1 MAEYVPKGNPM
12 DTRKLSPEQ
21 HHILKEHGTER
32 PGSSPLNYEKR
43 SGKFMCAGCGAELF
57 DADTKYESGSG
68 WPSFY
73 QAKPGAVAT
82 TSDTSHGMTRTE
94 FHCAQCGG
102 HLGHIFDDGPEPT
115 GLRYCTNGCALEF
128 QAMEKK

>member
-1 MAEYVPKGNPM
+1 MQ
-12 DTRKLSPEQ
+12 TRKLTPEQ

-32 PGSSPLNYEKR
+32 PGSSPLNREKR
-43 SGKFMCAGCGAELF
+43 QGRFMCAGCGAELF
-57 DADTKYESGSG
+57 ESGTKYESGSG

-73 QAKPGAVAT
+73 QAKPGAVET
-82 TSDTSHGMTRTE
+82 TRDTSHGMTRTE

-102 HLGHIFDDGPEPT
+102 HLGHIFEDGPEPT

-128 QAMEKK
+128 EPKES